1 MRKVRPG
8 ERRGDDDVE
17 LTTEELPGG
26 ITKVTLD
33 GSLDI
38 TGAAAIDMRMN
49 LVAGSS
55 RKVMVDLE
63 KVSFIGSMG
72 LRTLILPAR
81 AVTGRGGKMLIFG
94 PNPLV
99 SDILRTSGLD
109 TVVPI
114 FHDYQAALDSLQ

>member
-1 MRKVRPG
+1 MQM
-8 ERRGDDDVE
+8 
-17 LTTEELPGG
+17 TTEELPGG
-26 ITKVTLD
+26 ITKVILE

-38 TGAAAIDMRMN
+38 AGAQAIDLKMN

-55 RKVMVDLE
+55 RKVLVDLE

-81 AVTGRGGKMLIFG
+81 AVSSKGGKIVLFG
-94 PNPLV
+94 PTPLV
-99 SDILRTSGLD
+99 ADILKTSGLD

-114 FHDYQAALDSLQ
+114 YHDYQAALDALQ

>member
-1 MRKVRPG
+1 M
-8 ERRGDDDVE
+8 
-17 LTTEELPGG
+17 TTEELPGG
-26 ITKVTLD
+26 ITKVILE

-38 TGAAAIDMRMN
+38 AGAQAIDLKMN

-55 RKVMVDLE
+55 RKVLVDLE

-81 AVTGRGGKMLIFG
+81 AVSSKGGKIVLFG
-94 PNPLV
+94 PTPLV
-99 SDILRTSGLD
+99 ADILKTSGLD

-114 FHDYQAALDSLQ
+114 YHDYQAALDALQ

>member
-1 MRKVRPG
+1 MVM
-8 ERRGDDDVE
+8 
-17 LTTEELPGG
+17 TTEELPGG
-26 ITKVTLD
+26 ITKVILE

-38 TGAAAIDMRMN
+38 AGSAAIDLKMN

-55 RKVMVDLE
+55 KKVMVDLE

-81 AVTGRGGKMLIFG
+81 AVTSKGGKMVLLG
-94 PNPLV
+94 PSRLV
-99 SDILRTSGLD
+99 TDILRTSGLD

-114 FHDYQAALDSLQ
+114 FHDYETALDALR